1 MIPKE
6 IAWIPNNRTPFRIST
21 LNNFSSVIP
30 PTTFQTPPSPS
41 SYRSKRPTRNIK
53 ANNVYMTNSFS
64 LDDFL
69 KIMNLASASLKIKF
83 PKNDRRPRA
92 LKPLLLT
99 TRISST
105 PIYQTLIRPSKTFSL
120 ISHLLINSYWAMKWK
135 SSKVSFLENMG
146 KIKPKTLKF
155 FPPLMILPHISI
167 RPSHTNGQKKI
178 TNLFSNAVLNSC
190 KTILHVNRDKK
201 WKNRSWKKNSMHTF
215 LKMSPLKK
223 KSLLTNS
230 CLPKTQQ
237 EMLNRNKEQ
246 YV

>member
-83 PKNDRRPRA
+83 PKNDRRPKA
-92 LKPLLLT
+92 LKPLLLA

-105 PIYQTLIRPSKTFSL
+105 PIYQTLIRPSKAFSL
-120 ISHLLINSYWAMKWK
+120 ISHLLINSFWATKWK
-135 SSKVSFLENMG
+135 SSKVSFSENMG
-146 KIKPKTLKF
+146 KIKPKTLNF
-155 FPPLMILPHISI
+155 FPPLMILPHI
-167 RPSHTNGQKKI
+167 
-178 TNLFSNAVLNSC
+178 
-190 KTILHVNRDKK
+190 
-201 WKNRSWKKNSMHTF
+201 
-215 LKMSPLKK
+215 
-223 KSLLTNS
+223 
-230 CLPKTQQ
+230 
-237 EMLNRNKEQ
+237 
-246 YV
+246 